1 MKSLVAYVAI
11 SLLASSDRIS
21 CFSPASVIKG
31 ARSSSPTTSAS
42 RTALSAAQ
50 FPTATTATTTTAA
63 NGRRQFLLNGAL
75 STATSTFLLS
85 LSSSLAIAP
94 IPAFADDVVVPPPPS
109 PPIAPPSY
117 VSSIGDSATALSQS
131 LGHAISVIDAL
142 NAQASRLSSPS
153 ASTSPSYSAHNV
165 AVLDG
170 MTAQSRRLVR
180 DLDHCA
186 NVLESIIKDD
196 GYDITSG
203 YPNDK
208 LQVVAKNVS
217 HASSVLDGLVV
228 QGRRLE
234 RAIIDV
240 VSTTASSSG
249 GGGKAT
255 DDKIVYM
262 LSVLDGL
269 NAQVE
274 RLDIG
279 TTFEV
284 LDEVVAEATR
294 GA

>member
-1 MKSLVAYVAI
+1 M
-11 SLLASSDRIS
+11 
-21 CFSPASVIKG
+21 
-31 ARSSSPTTSAS
+31 
-42 RTALSAAQ
+42 
-50 FPTATTATTTTAA
+50 AT
-63 NGRRQFLLNGAL
+63 
-75 STATSTFLLS
+75 
-85 LSSSLAIAP
+85 
-94 IPAFADDVVVPPPPS
+94 
-109 PPIAPPSY
+109 PSY

-142 NAQASRLSSPS
+142 NAQASRLSSS
-153 ASTSPSYSAHNV
+153 SSSSSTAHNV

-186 NVLESIIKDD
+186 HVLESIIKDD

-208 LQVVAKNVS
+208 LQIVAKNVS

-234 RAIIDV
+234 RAIVDV
-240 VSTTASSSG
+240 VTTTASSSAG

-255 DDKIVYM
+255 DDKIVYL

-279 TTFEV
+279 TTFGV